1 MTERFL
7 TIRQFAQ
14 LGVVPEGTIRKLVKS
29 KKLPAVYIGNRAMLP
44 QAACIEALNRLAS
57 ENQAS

>member
-7 TIRQFAQ
+7 TIRQFAR
-14 LGVVPEGTIRKLVKS
+14 LGVVPEGAIRKLVKA

-44 QAACIEALNRLAS
+44 YTLCLEVLSRLAL
-57 ENQAS
+57 EGQN